1 MAGGLFGWALGVL
14 LLFWPVLLAIGV
26 VAWRNEVL
34 AKRIR
39 VGQSELRILIAQ
51 TMEEAARGR
60 ELSAENSFIAWRVD
74 WAEDGAM
81 RVENT
86 GRDKARSV
94 TAKARNGSGVTEKT
108 VSSVEPGAA
117 VDLGIVLAAA
127 GDTEVELIWRTELGR
142 WTTERYVV
150 KR

>member
-1 MAGGLFGWALGVL
+1 MGDQFLGWAIGTVL
-14 LLFWPVLLAIGV
+14 LLWPVLLAIAA

-39 VGQSELRILIAQ
+39 ASQAELGILIGQA
-51 TMEEAARGR
+51 MDEAARGR
-60 ELSAENSFIAWRVD
+60 ELGTEKSFVAWRID
-74 WAEDGAM
+74 WAVDGVM

-94 TAKARNGSGVTEKT
+94 TAKASNSSGSAEKT
-108 VSSVEPGAA
+108 VSSVDPG
-117 VDLGIVLAAA
+117 DSIGLGVVLAAA
-127 GDTEVELIWRTELGR
+127 GDTDVELTWRTELGR
-142 WTTERYVV
+142 WTTERYAV